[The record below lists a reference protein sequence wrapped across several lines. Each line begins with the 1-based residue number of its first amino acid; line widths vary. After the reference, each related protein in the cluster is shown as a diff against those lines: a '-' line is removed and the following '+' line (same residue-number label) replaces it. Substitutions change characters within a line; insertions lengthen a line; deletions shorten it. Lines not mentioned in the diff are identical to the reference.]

1 MTNLIFYILQGLSNA
16 NSKRINN
23 PLLVQLFNKDA
34 IQFTRTEIPPL
45 QKPAS
50 LNDPR
55 KIPESVPLPALRP
68 QIRPEIPPQPQ
79 PSSLNDQRNSMIP
92 KNSPSPAIRQQ
103 SRPELGGQM
112 VTLPQPSPSPVMTFQ
127 EVALTPAP
135 TQETPRSELFKS
147 LLAKKKAKEAKLKS
161 ILSEPKPIMKSVPPP
176 QLPGPAITF
185 EEELH

>member
-1 MTNLIFYILQGLSNA
+1 M
-16 NSKRINN
+16 
-23 PLLVQLFNKDA
+23 VQLFNKDA

-55 KIPESVPLPALRP
+55 KIPESVPLPALKP

-79 PSSLNDQRNSMIP
+79 PSSLNDPRNSLVP
-92 KNSPSPAIRQQ
+92 ENLPSPAIRQQ

-135 TQETPRSELFKS
+135 PLPPAPTQETPRSELFKS

-161 ILSEPKPIMKSVPPP
+161 ILSEPKPLMKSVPPP